1 MRKIQIKTSRGYRL
15 KPSTHRLIRSLQE
28 ITQTDSDSVL
38 TASCILYYKQILASD
53 ENIKSNISIKRK
65 AS

>member
-15 KPSTHRLIRSLQE
+15 KPSTHKMIRSLQE
-28 ITQTDSDSVL
+28 ITQSDSDSVL

-53 ENIKSNISIKRK
+53 ENVKSNISIKRK